1 MIPLIPLLLA
11 LAADLPP
18 VPLTRSVSAVPAH
31 PISGGKGTASILFGS
46 TEGATE
52 GAMTLLVL
60 QPGAAVP
67 EHVHES
73 SVELLYVLEGEAEMT
88 VDGKT
93 LHVGPETGVRIPKG
107 ARHSAR
113 VVGGKALR
121 GLQVYAPGGPEQR
134 FVPPPK

>member
-1 MIPLIPLLLA
+1 MTPLLSLLLA
-11 LAADLPP
+11 LAVDATALPI
-18 VPLTRSVSAVPAH
+18 TRSVSAVPAH

-46 TEGATE
+46 AEGATE

-60 QPGAAVP
+60 EPGAAVP

-88 VDGKT
+88 VGGKT
-93 LHVGPETGVRIPKG
+93 LRVGPETAVRIPKG

-121 GLQVYAPGGPEQR
+121 GLQVYTPGGPEQR
-134 FVPPPK
+134 FVPAPS

>member
-1 MIPLIPLLLA
+1 MTPTLPLLLA
-11 LAADLPP
+11 FTAGTAAL
-18 VPLTRSVSAVPAH
+18 PLTRSVSAVPAH

-46 TEGATE
+46 AEGATE

-60 QPGAAVP
+60 QPGASVP

-73 SVELLYVLEGEAEMT
+73 SVELLYVLSGEAEMT

-113 VVGGKALR
+113 VVGEKALR
-121 GLQVYAPGGPEQR
+121 GLQVYTPGGPEQR
-134 FVPPPK
+134 FVPPAR